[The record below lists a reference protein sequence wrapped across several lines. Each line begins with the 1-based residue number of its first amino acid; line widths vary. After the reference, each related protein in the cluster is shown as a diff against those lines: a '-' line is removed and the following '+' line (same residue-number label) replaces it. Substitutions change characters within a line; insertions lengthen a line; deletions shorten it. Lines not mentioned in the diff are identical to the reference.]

1 MQDEQFT
8 DNAAQSRYELGLGG
22 EVMAFVSY
30 RIDDADGN
38 VVLITHT
45 EVTGPEG
52 QGLGS
57 RLARRL
63 LDEIRQ
69 RGQGVVPRCGFI
81 AGWIDKHP
89 EYADLVR
96 PG

>member
-1 MQDEQFT
+1 MPNEKLT
-8 DNAAQSRYELGLGG
+8 DNTADSRYELTVGDS
-22 EVMAFVSY
+22 VAAFASY
-30 RIDDADGN
+30 RIDGES
-38 VVLITHT
+38 VWITHT

-69 RGQGVVPRCGFI
+69 RGQRVVPQCSFI

>member
-1 MQDEQFT
+1 MQDETLT
-8 DNAAQSRYELGLGG
+8 DNTAASHYELNLGG
-22 EVMAFVSY
+22 SVVAFANY
-30 RIDDADGN
+30 RIDGDT
-38 VVLITHT
+38 VRITHT

-57 RLARRL
+57 RLARL
-63 LDEIRQ
+63 LLAEIRQ
-69 RGQGVVPRCGFI
+69 RGQGVVPQCDFI
-81 AGWIDKHP
+81 AGWIARHP

>member
-1 MQDEQFT
+1 MQDEKFT
-8 DNAAQSRYELGLGG
+8 DNTAQSRYELSLGG
-22 EVMAFVSY
+22 KVAAFANY
-30 RIDDADGN
+30 RIDGDA
-38 VVLITHT
+38 VRITHT

-57 RLARRL
+57 RLAQRL

-69 RGQGVVPRCGFI
+69 RGQGVVPQCDFI
-81 AGWIDKHP
+81 AGWIAKHP